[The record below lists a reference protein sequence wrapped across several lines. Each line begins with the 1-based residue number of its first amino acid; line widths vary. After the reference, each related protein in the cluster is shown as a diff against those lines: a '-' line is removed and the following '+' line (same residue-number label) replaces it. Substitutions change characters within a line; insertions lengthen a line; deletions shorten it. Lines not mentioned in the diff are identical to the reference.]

1 MTPARIHRNTTPPV
15 GPMAILLAG
24 ACLTISSG
32 CVTEGPP
39 TPKIPPAPSAPASD
53 IRPTV
58 IDISTGRFA
67 SDSDKNGYADVVNA
81 SVFLFN
87 LERHPA
93 SLPADG
99 QFVFELLD
107 ESGKRIAEWTLTAK
121 EVQSSR
127 RDMLPGPG
135 YVFQLNI
142 RDHTSDK
149 IPRTD
154 AQLNGMYIPAQ
165 GGPTLRSPNPV
176 RVSIGKIR

>member
-1 MTPARIHRNTTPPV
+1 MTRFLWVSAVRGFV
-15 GPMAILLAG
+15 GLFLLATLG
-24 ACLTISSG
+24 A

-39 TPKIPPAPSAPASD
+39 THTVPPAPSAPSPGV
-53 IRPTV
+53 RPTV
-58 IDISTGRFA
+58 IDVSTGRYA

-107 ESGKRIAEWTLTAK
+107 ESGKRIVEWTLTAK
-121 EVQSSR
+121 QVQSAR

-142 RDHTSDK
+142 RDHTSDN

-154 AQLNGMYIPAQ
+154 AQLTCMYIPAQ

-176 RVSIGKIR
+176 RISIGKIR